1 MPTERRSSAS
11 LSLHCGTHAE
21 LSTAITL
28 GPSQPGTSS
37 IRTSGESPKCLR
49 LAQAAWRAASDSTRS
64 RSVSTN
70 ERSTAVPSG
79 IDPGVFTP
87 QETGLPPQQFPLPCE
102 SVGTLE
108 AELRALG
115 FTPVAVAELAGD
127 ASRRRFFRV
136 SLASGATVVA
146 ALYPES
152 TAETARHDHEVQ
164 VWAWDRGLP
173 VPRPLGCYAAVV
185 VSEDLGDE
193 DLAAAAATAGPGV
206 VGLAL
211 DALAAFQECG
221 WSGLPNAPFDA
232 AFFRAE
238 LAVFEEFALPGGIRA
253 RSDVAT
259 FLDRLATSLA
269 QHPYRLAHRD
279 FHLNNLILF
288 EGKARVVD
296 FQDMRAGPDTYD
308 LASLLRERGGVG
320 LTDEAGVQTR
330 ASARFGWR
338 PGWERRYLEC
348 AAQRGLKVIGT
359 FLRLAAL
366 AHTKYL
372 AWLPA
377 VYARST
383 AVLEAL
389 EAPHALRET
398 LANLAQKR
406 EL

>member
-21 LSTAITL
+21 LSTAITR